1 MAGVN
6 GGAPIGANLSFTKFL
21 FLILARED
29 DNTLSRIRS
38 AGTLVGRGF
47 FNDFD
52 ADGTRDMQPRETI
65 QFLVANRDLAPRLPG
80 ADEPPQRAGD
90 PGEPPERAY
99 RAGDPGAAP
108 GAPPEGLGAARY
120 VIQVSASYRPRL
132 MEVEWELKR
141 RLGAMAEIISIDGSE
156 RSPRYT
162 SAEMHQY
169 AYKTARPRM
178 SGRVA
183 RHAIILPL
191 SKTSSWW
198 EKTPL
203 ERHSYFYPQHD
214 PLTGGHVKGH
224 ALAADAGIPTIFRK
238 LYHNPDGY
246 QRPGEYDF
254 VTYFE
259 CTDDHCAT
267 FDRICAA
274 LRDER
279 QNPEWRYVREGP
291 EWRGCRVLRW

>member
-6 GGAPIGANLSFTKFL
+6 GGAHIGANLSFTKFL
-21 FLILARED
+21 FLVLARED
-29 DNTLSRIRS
+29 DTTLSRVRS

-52 ADGTRDMQPRETI
+52 ADGTRDVQPRETI
-65 QFLVANRDLAPRLPG
+65 QFLVTDRDLAPRVPS
-80 ADEPPQRAGD
+80 A
-90 PGEPPERAY
+90 
-99 RAGDPGAAP
+99 GAAP

-132 MEVEWELKR
+132 AEVECELTR
-141 RLGAMAEIISIDGSE
+141 RLGQTAQIISIDGAE

-162 SAEMHQY
+162 SVEMHEY
-169 AYKTARPRM
+169 AYKTALPRT
-178 SGRVA
+178 SGRLT

-198 EKTPL
+198 EKTAL

-214 PLTGGHVKGH
+214 PVTGGHVKGH
-224 ALAADAGIPTIFRK
+224 ALAAEAGIPTIFRK

-246 QRPGEYDF
+246 QRSGEYDF

-259 CTDDHCAT
+259 CTDEHRAT
-267 FDRICAA
+267 FDRVCAA

-291 EWRGCRVLRW
+291 EWRGRRVLRW